1 MVEVVFCLIV
11 DERPDSHSFKQLV
24 SLELYPAEFWV
35 LGRSCLTNGRPRVLL
50 VHAPSI
56 SSAGLSHAAGYAGTD
71 QPRSTSSG
79 SMETPCVMLVAVRHA
94 AAVVVV
100 MALAGFGGAACG
112 SSTPSVSQGRVV
124 CPSTDRYS
132 CYYSAT
138 NAPVHGPKSVAGVR
152 VIGELPKRCTVTGS
166 CRVVSYTGA
175 YHAVCPPTCAA
186 PVPPQEY
193 EIWQVGKSG
202 SGDFVAI
209 YSTNVPKA
217 DQPVQSIG

>member
-1 MVEVVFCLIV
+1 
-11 DERPDSHSFKQLV
+11 
-24 SLELYPAEFWV
+24 
-35 LGRSCLTNGRPRVLL
+35 
-50 VHAPSI
+50 
-56 SSAGLSHAAGYAGTD
+56 
-71 QPRSTSSG
+71 
-79 SMETPCVMLVAVRHA
+79 MLVAVRCA

-100 MALAGFGGAACG
+100 ALAGFGGAACG
-112 SSTPSVSQGRVV
+112 SSTPSASQGRVV
-124 CPSTDRYS
+124 CPSTDQYS
-132 CYYSAT
+132 CYSSAT
-138 NAPVHGPKSVAGVR
+138 NAPVHGPKFVAGFR
-152 VIGELPKRCTVTGS
+152 VIGELPKRCTVSGS